1 MGNSVIEAS
10 RQGYVVMKNEIKKF
24 FSGKR
29 MLVFLG
35 MVALI
40 LAILTIAP
48 YLLGT
53 RLPDDPGR
61 LSMGYIKMSPMIVLM
76 AASLFASISIVSEY
90 EERTALII
98 FTRPI
103 RKVSIFGGK
112 FMAAFLVNVAFTGL
126 YYLVTAIVSLIVAH
140 GVDPDMLPSFG
151 LAAAFG
157 FAVSGIAIMFS
168 SFVKKASVATIFTFV
183 TPLIVLPAMSM
194 VLGMADMNVSWM
206 LDQAAAGIANCS
218 EAVRDMTND
227 VLQQLA
233 VMMND
238 PTYLFS
244 IEDLINQLNAAAG
257 SDVFNATNIV
267 PILTDCYLGGM
278 DVSEMMLSA
287 PDVLHDGLVMIAWG
301 VVTMVI
307 SFLLFI
313 RREF

>member
-1 MGNSVIEAS
+1 MGNGIIESS
-10 RQGYVVMKNEIKKF
+10 RQGYVVMKNEFRKF

-29 MLVFLG
+29 MLIFLA
-35 MVALI
+35 MIALL
-40 LAILTIAP
+40 LAILTVAP

-53 RLPDDPGR
+53 ELPDDPGR

-112 FMAAFLVNVAFTGL
+112 FAAAFLVNVAFTGL
-126 YYLVTAIVSLIVAH
+126 YYLVTAVVSLIVAH
-140 GVDPDMLPSFG
+140 GVDPDLYTSFG
-151 LAAAFG
+151 LAVAFA
-157 FAVSGIAIMFS
+157 FAVSGIATLFS

-183 TPLIVLPAMSM
+183 TPLIILPVVSM
-194 VLGMADMNVSWM
+194 VLQMADMNVSRM
-206 LDQAAAGIANCS
+206 LDQAAAAIANCS

-227 VLQQLA
+227 VLEQLSVA
-233 VMMND
+233 MSD

-244 IEDLINQLNAAAG
+244 MDDLINQLNAAAG
-257 SDVFNATNIV
+257 SEVFNTANVV

-278 DVSEMMLSA
+278 DIDSMLLSA
-287 PDVLHDGLVMIAWG
+287 PDAVHDALVMVAWG
-301 VVTMVI
+301 VVATVI
-307 SFLLFI
+307 AFILFI